1 MIDTIF
7 CFFFCAKVIT
17 HQVTYQQPYAAK
29 TEEIQQEE
37 DDPLST
43 NPRMGERYR
52 LGNSTT
58 DQNNQKRG
66 ENKLADQRNADQGGQ
81 RQQQNTTQ
89 IDGTNAKQEQKGVWK
104 AGKSIRG
111 YVSHYSA
118 KWGAC
123 LGCSPHYD
131 SKGQLYYVTASGDRL
146 DDNRLTIACTD
157 DFALGSTLSIT
168 NLDNLKS
175 VAVVCNDRGGFN
187 TPKYN
192 NRIAD
197 LTPAVQK
204 ALGTVT
210 DKTLVEI
217 TEVPKV
223 AEK

>member
-1 MIDTIF
+1 MIDQIF
-7 CFFFCAKVIT
+7 CFFFCAKVIV
-17 HQVTYQQPYAAK
+17 HQVAYVPKPEQAQ
-29 TEEIQQEE
+29 EVQDEDEI
-37 DDPLST
+37 PL
-43 NPRMGERYR
+43 P
-52 LGNSTT
+52 
-58 DQNNQKRG
+58 KP
-66 ENKLADQRNADQGGQ
+66 
-81 RQQQNTTQ
+81 Q
-89 IDGTNAKQEQKGVWK
+89 IGAYINDGTNAAQEQAGVWK

-118 KWGAC
+118 KWGSC
-123 LGCSPHYD
+123 LGCPPHYD

-146 DDNRLTIACTD
+146 DDSRLTIACTA
-157 DFALGSTLSIT
+157 DFALGSTLSLV

-175 VAVVCNDRGGFN
+175 VSVVCNDRGGFN

-217 TEVPKV
+217 SEVPKI

>member
-7 CFFFCAKVIT
+7 CFFFCAKVIS
-17 HQVTYQQPYAAK
+17 HKVTYQQPYVAK
-29 TEEIQQEE
+29 TEEIQEE
-37 DDPLST
+37 DDPDDTKPERAISKGNGDSIPNLSAISVVK
-43 NPRMGERYR
+43 
-52 LGNSTT
+52 GNGTFE
-58 DQNNQKRG
+58 Q
-66 ENKLADQRNADQGGQ
+66 
-81 RQQQNTTQ
+81 
-89 IDGTNAKQEQKGVWK
+89 DGTNAHQEQAGVWK

-118 KWGAC
+118 KWGSC

-157 DFALGSTLSIT
+157 DFALGSTLSLV

-175 VAVVCNDRGGFN
+175 VSVVCNDRGGFN

-197 LTPAVQK
+197 LVPAVQR

-217 TEVPKV
+217 SEVPKI

>member
-1 MIDTIF
+1 MIDQLF
-7 CFFFCAKVIT
+7 CFFFCAKVIS

-29 TEEIQQEE
+29 TEEVQQEE
-37 DDPLST
+37 DEPDDTKPQVGAYT
-43 NPRMGERYR
+43 N
-52 LGNSTT
+52 
-58 DQNNQKRG
+58 
-66 ENKLADQRNADQGGQ
+66 
-81 RQQQNTTQ
+81 
-89 IDGTNAKQEQKGVWK
+89 DGTNAKEEQKNVWK

-118 KWGAC
+118 KWGSC
-123 LGCSPHYD
+123 LGCPPHYD
-131 SKGQLYYVTASGDRL
+131 EKGQLYYVTASGDRL

-157 DFALGSTLSIT
+157 DFALGSTLSLV

-175 VAVVCNDRGGFN
+175 VSVVCNDRGGFN

-197 LTPAVQK
+197 LVPAVQK

-217 TEVPKV
+217 TEVPKM
-223 AEK
+223 ANK

>member
-1 MIDTIF
+1 MIDQLF
-7 CFFFCAKVIT
+7 CFFFCAKVIS
-17 HQVTYQQPYAAK
+17 HQITYQPYAAK

-43 NPRMGERYR
+43 KPSKGAYIN
-52 LGNSTT
+52 
-58 DQNNQKRG
+58 
-66 ENKLADQRNADQGGQ
+66 
-81 RQQQNTTQ
+81 
-89 IDGTNAKQEQKGVWK
+89 DGTNAKQEQKGIWK
-104 AGKSIRG
+104 AGKSIKG

-123 LGCSPHYD
+123 LGCPPHYD
-131 SKGQLYYVTASGDRL
+131 EKGQLYYITASGDRL
-146 DDNRLTIACTD
+146 DDSRLTIASN
-157 DFALGSTLSIT
+157 DFPLGTMVSIC
-168 NLDNLKS
+168 NLDNLKCTTAL
-175 VAVVCNDRGGFN
+175 VNDTGGFN

-197 LTPAVQK
+197 LVPAVQK

-217 TEVPKV
+217 SEIPKV